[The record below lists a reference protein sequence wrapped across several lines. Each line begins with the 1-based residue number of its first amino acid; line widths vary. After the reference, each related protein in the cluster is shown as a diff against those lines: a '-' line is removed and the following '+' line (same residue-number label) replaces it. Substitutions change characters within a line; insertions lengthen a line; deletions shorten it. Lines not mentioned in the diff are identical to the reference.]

1 MNGNEELLN
10 FVYQNSQMG
19 IDTLKQLLEISK
31 DENFNKYLKGQGRGY
46 LELHKKAIEFLYENG
61 TDEKGLSMLEKMKTY
76 WMINIQ
82 TINDKST
89 SHIAEMLITGSTM
102 GINEAVKK
110 IHDYE
115 ETAKKEYVDLM
126 RRLQKFE
133 EGNIERLKEFL

>member
-31 DENFNKYLKGQGRGY
+31 DENFNKYLRGQGRGY
-46 LELHKKAIEFLYENG
+46 LELHKKAKEFLHENG
-61 TDEKGLSMLEKMKTY
+61 TDEKGLTMLEKIKTY
-76 WMINIQ
+76 WMVNMQ
-82 TINDKST
+82 TIKDKSA

-110 IHDYE
+110 INQYE
-115 ETAKKEYVDLM
+115 GSVKKEYLDLM

>member
-19 IDTLKQLLEISK
+19 VDTLKQLLEISK
-31 DENFNKYLKGQGRGY
+31 DEHFNKYLRGQGRGY
-46 LELHKKAIEFLYENG
+46 LELHNKAKEFLNENG

-76 WMINIQ
+76 WMINMQ
-82 TINDKST
+82 TIKDKSA
-89 SHIAEMLITGSTM
+89 SHIAQMLITGSTM
-102 GINEAVKK
+102 GISEAIKK
-110 IHDYE
+110 IKEYE
-115 ETAKKEYVDLM
+115 GSAKKEYVDLM